1 MFESILL
8 HIADAETILLKYII
22 LYARY
27 NRPSFFKDKNTTLY
41 DHHLLREKKIYSKN
55 QPEQPPPEIWNFS

>member
-41 DHHLLREKKIYSKN
+41 DHRLLQEKNI
-55 QPEQPPPEIWNFS
+55 ELL